1 MRRRWSGGGRSG
13 LSTPWASLSA
23 YHGWMAITVA
33 IDGSS
38 LGNPGPAGW
47 AWVVSDD
54 VWAAGGW
61 RSATNNIGE
70 LTAFARILED
80 SEEAGFGDEK
90 LIILAD
96 SQYVIN
102 SVTKW
107 MPGWKKKGWR
117 KADGKPVA
125 NVDLM
130 KRIDSA
136 MEGRDF
142 EITWVRG
149 HAGHDL
155 NEAAD
160 LRARGA
166 ADAYRAGKPVP
177 SGPGFTNMIGSRT
190 AWDKPRAGSAHAS
203 GRRPAVS
210 TANVGT
216 ASSADSAAAKQAEPI
231 VAIRADRAPSRWRE
245 VLDAARVDPVT
256 ITEPGRPSLLLL
268 DADLAWRALAALDED
283 ESGMGEGLLF

>member
-1 MRRRWSGGGRSG
+1 
-13 LSTPWASLSA
+13 
-23 YHGWMAITVA
+23 MAITVA

-61 RSATNNIGE
+61 KSATNNIGE
-70 LTAFARILED
+70 LSAFARILED

-130 KRIDSA
+130 KRIDVA
-136 MEGRDF
+136 MQGRDF
-142 EITWVRG
+142 EISWVRG

-155 NEAAD
+155 NEVAD

-166 ADAYRAGKPVP
+166 ADAYRAGKPIP

-190 AWDKPRAGSAHAS
+190 AWDKPRG
-203 GRRPAVS
+203 GAVRGA
-210 TANVGT
+210 T
-216 ASSADSAAAKQAEPI
+216 AAKTVAPAGVADQPDPI
-231 VAIRADRAPSRWRE
+231 VAIRADQTPQRWRE
-245 VLDAARVDPVT
+245 VLDAARVEPVT
-256 ITEPGRPSLLLL
+256 ITEPGKPSLLLL
-268 DADLAWRALAALDED
+268 DADLAWRALTALDEN